1 MNSDF
6 RDLLQQCAG
15 HEVRYLVI
23 GGYAVI
29 HHSEPRF
36 TRDLGIWLE
45 PTAQNATRAA
55 KALKKFGIPLIE
67 VTEEAL
73 AVPGTQLMVGMP
85 PCAIDLLTSCPPMV
99 FAECGENRATV
110 VDHGLTIHFL
120 GKADLMTVKEATGRP
135 QDLAD
140 LAKLRM
146 EWEDES

>member
-15 HEVRYLVI
+15 DEVRYLVI

-36 TRDLGIWLE
+36 TRDLDIWLE
-45 PTAQNATRAA
+45 PTEQNAVRAA
-55 KALKKFGIPLIE
+55 RALRKFGIPLIE
-67 VTEEAL
+67 VTQADL

-99 FAECGENRATV
+99 FAECWENRATV
-110 VDHGLTIHFL
+110 VDRGLTIQFM
-120 GKADLMTVKEATGRP
+120 GKADLMIAKEATGRP

-146 EWEDES
+146 DWEEE

>member
-6 RDLLQQCAG
+6 RDLLQQCAE

-36 TRDLGIWLE
+36 TRDLDVWLE
-45 PTAQNATRAA
+45 PTAQNAARAA

-67 VTEEAL
+67 VTEEDL

-85 PCAIDLLTSCPPMV
+85 PYAIDLLTSCPPMV
-99 FAECGENRATV
+99 FAECWENRTTV
-110 VDHGLTIHFL
+110 VDRGLTIHFI
-120 GKADLMTVKEATGRP
+120 GKLDLMTAKEATGRP

-146 EWEDES
+146 DWEEE

>member
-6 RDLLQQCAG
+6 RDLLQQFAED
-15 HEVRYLVI
+15 EVRYLVI

-36 TRDLGIWLE
+36 TRDLDIWLE
-45 PTAQNATRAA
+45 PTVGNARKAARA
-55 KALKKFGIPLIE
+55 LGKFGIPLIE
-67 VTEEAL
+67 VTEADL

-85 PCAIDLLTSCPPMV
+85 PCAIDLLTSCPPMD
-99 FAECGENRATV
+99 FADCWDHRASV
-110 VDHGLTIHFL
+110 VDRGLTIHFM
-120 GKADLMTVKEATGRP
+120 GKADLMTAKEATGRP

-146 EWEDES
+146 AWEEE